1 MVMNIRTDL
10 SDYVPS
16 ISISSIGEERSPDYQ
31 ELGVWCRRS
40 FSSVSGLLYFGVAAK
55 QI

>member
-10 SDYVPS
+10 SDYVPG

-31 ELGVWCRRS
+31 EGEWCRRS